1 MKLVIIFGPG
11 AVGKMSVGQAL
22 ADITELKLY
31 HNHMSIEAVRPVFDF
46 GTPEFNRLVTMFRLE
61 TLKAVAQSKLEGVIF
76 TFVWAL
82 NLPSEYE
89 YIDRIVKLFEEVNG
103 DVFYVELEASFETR
117 LKRNRH
123 ETRLLEKPSKRDV
136 ENSDRVL
143 KHETK
148 YQLNSKEGEFT
159 RPNYLKINNEE
170 LEPDVVAGMIKERF
184 GF

>member
-11 AVGKMSVGQAL
+11 AVGKMSVGKAL
-22 ADITELKLY
+22 SDITELKLY

-46 GTPEFNRLVTMFRLE
+46 GTTEFNRLVTMFRLE
-61 TLKAVAQSKLEGVIF
+61 TLKAVAKSNLEGVIF

-82 NLPSEYE
+82 NLPSEDE
-89 YIDRIVKLFEEVNG
+89 YIDRIVKIFEEVNG
-103 DVFYVELEASFETR
+103 EVFYIELEASFETR

-123 ETRLLEKPSKRDV
+123 ETRLLEKPSKRDI

-143 KHETK
+143 THEKK
-148 YQLNSKEGEFT
+148 YKLNTKEGEFT

-170 LEPDVVAGMIKERF
+170 LEPEEVAVMISEHF
-184 GF
+184 GW